1 MLSIPPWCFNM
12 LPLLLL
18 SHVISCVC
26 FVSIYSMQYI
36 FMILVLKVHG
46 LFQTFFS
53 CNTCL
58 FPFLL
63 CSLEV
68 IFIMVVWLI
77 VNPCVLL
84 NVFFLLFLSH
94 VMHCVSF
101 VCSQI
106 FCLVA
111 KNPFQAELFVC
122 LLFVR
127 CID

>member
-1 MLSIPPWCFNM
+1 LSFLAMP
-12 LPLLLL
+12 
-18 SHVISCVC
+18 VC
-26 FVSIYSMQYI
+26 FQS
-36 FMILVLKVHG
+36 
-46 LFQTFFS
+46 
-53 CNTCL
+53 
-58 FPFLL
+58 FLL
-63 CSLEV
+63 YALEV
-68 IFIMVVWLI
+68 ISIMVVWLI

-84 NVFFLLFLSH
+84 NVSFLLFLSH